1 MSYMETA
8 MSPWGKAM
16 GTKFKAL
23 WLVGLLLLAPGL
35 VQAHKVSDSFL
46 YLTDSS
52 VRLDLA
58 IEDLLRLDRV
68 GGAALDQN
76 GDGTLT
82 WGELVLA
89 EERLGS
95 AITAGVSLSLGQSPC
110 ALAATLAGISRHS
123 DGPYSAWQI
132 DSPCLA
138 QGGNLSLSYRLLF
151 ERDPLHRG
159 LYRLQ
164 REGEDI
170 HFGVLS
176 PQSDTVNWLETGY
189 WSTAKAFFVQGV
201 IHLVTGYDH
210 LLFLLALLLPV
221 LRDQAGERRLSTVVR
236 ETVWIV
242 TMFTAAHSVTLALAT
257 LGYLSLPSGPVE
269 VAIALSVTAAALLAL
284 SPLHYRYQMALAF
297 GFGLIHGLG
306 FAGMLA
312 GLLDATAGKAVALLS
327 FNVGIEL
334 AQLLL
339 VAVLVPILYTLR
351 DYRTFF
357 NIASPLTSTAI
368 AVVGLY
374 WAWLRV

>member
-1 MSYMETA
+1 MSYRETA
-8 MSPWGKAM
+8 MSPVGKAIW
-16 GTKFKAL
+16 TNIKAL
-23 WLVGLLLLAPGL
+23 LLVGLLLLTPGL

-46 YLTDSS
+46 YLTDHS

-58 IEDLLRLDRV
+58 IEDLLRLDGV
-68 GGAALDQN
+68 GGAPLDHN
-76 GDGTLT
+76 GDGRVI
-82 WGELVLA
+82 WGELLA
-89 EERLGS
+89 AEGRLAT
-95 AITAGVSLSLGQSPC
+95 AITGGISLRLGQSPC
-110 ALAATLAGISRHS
+110 NVAATLAGISRHS

-132 DSPCLA
+132 ESPCLT
-138 QGGNLSLSYRLLF
+138 QGGDLSLSYDLLF
-151 ERDPLHRG
+151 KQDPLHRG

-164 REGEDI
+164 RDGGEA

-176 PQSDTVNWLETGY
+176 PQSNRVSWAEMGY

-221 LRDQAGERRLSTVVR
+221 LREQSGERRLSTVVR

-257 LGYLSLPSGPVE
+257 LGYVSLPSAPVE

-284 SPLHYRYQMALAF
+284 SPLHYHYQMALAF

-339 VAVLVPILYTLR
+339 VAVLVPILYALR
-351 DYRTFF
+351 NYRTFF
-357 NIASPLTSTAI
+357 NIASPMTSTAI